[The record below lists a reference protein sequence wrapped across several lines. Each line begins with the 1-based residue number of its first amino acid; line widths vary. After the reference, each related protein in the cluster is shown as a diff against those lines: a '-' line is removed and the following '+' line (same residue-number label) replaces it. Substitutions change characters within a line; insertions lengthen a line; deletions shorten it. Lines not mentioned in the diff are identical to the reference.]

1 MEDYLLRDVKCPFYL
16 ERQGD
21 RFRIKCEGP
30 VKNTSVQLT
39 FRGNKR
45 RYFRSFCCGDY
56 KRCRIYQMLQAKY
69 ESKKAE
75 GD

>member
-21 RFRIKCEGP
+21 QFRIKCEGP

-45 RYFRSFCCGDY
+45 RYFRAFCCRDY

-75 GD
+75 GN

>member
-56 KRCRIYQMLQAKY
+56 KRCRIYQMLQDKY

-75 GD
+75 GN

>member
-1 MEDYLLRDVKCPFYL
+1 MEDYLLRNVKCPFYL

-45 RYFRSFCCGDY
+45 RYFREFCCRDY
-56 KRCRIYQMLQAKY
+56 KRCRIYQMLQDKY

-75 GD
+75 GN

>member
-1 MEDYLLRDVKCPFYL
+1 MEEYLLRDVKCPFHL

-30 VKNTSVQLT
+30 VKNTSIQLT

-45 RYFRSFCCGDY
+45 RYFRAFCCRDY
-56 KRCRIYQMLQAKY
+56 KSCRIYQMLQAKY
-69 ESKKAE
+69 EIKKAE

>member
-45 RYFRSFCCGDY
+45 RYFRSFCCRDY
-56 KRCRIYQMLQAKY
+56 KRCQIYQMVQAKY